1 MKSNA
6 KQTLISAVTSY
17 VGHFDQLW
25 QTLQRRVESCKQLA
39 LVHNPWIA
47 GIHVNTEISHPHL
60 AESQRG
66 VGLIEAIIGLFV
78 LTIILLSGAQL
89 FRVHVEH
96 LALVERARRADEQ
109 AHIAM
114 NALAA
119 SSSSFLPDGNPFQG
133 KASQDNFAEGEAVQL
148 DRNLCIAQ
156 ANCDRIVRVPH
167 ASDTGS
173 DFLTIGLNQ
182 IPPTNASVVY
192 YRAWRVTT
200 LDPLKRLR
208 RITLAILPVEPNQD
222 VTSPIEPLA
231 LRQTDVVQRQ

>member
-1 MKSNA
+1 MKSKLPDA
-6 KQTLISAVTSY
+6 HLTTS
-17 VGHFDQLW
+17 H
-25 QTLQRRVESCKQLA
+25 
-39 LVHNPWIA
+39 
-47 GIHVNTEISHPHL
+47 
-60 AESQRG
+60 RG
-66 VGLIEAIIGLFV
+66 VGLVEAIIGLFI

-109 AHIAM
+109 AHNTM

-119 SSSSFLPDGNPFQG
+119 QNYSLLPDSNPFKSKG
-133 KASQDNFAEGEAVQL
+133 PLASFAEGEPIQL
-148 DRNLCIAQ
+148 DEGICIAQ

-167 ASDTGS
+167 TSDTGS
-173 DFLTIGLNQ
+173 DFINIGLNQ
-182 IPPTNASVVY
+182 TPPTNSSVVY

-200 LDPLKRLR
+200 LDPDKRLR

-222 VTSPIEPLA
+222 VNSPIEPLA

>member
-1 MKSNA
+1 MKSKLPDA
-6 KQTLISAVTSY
+6 
-17 VGHFDQLW
+17 
-25 QTLQRRVESCKQLA
+25 
-39 LVHNPWIA
+39 
-47 GIHVNTEISHPHL
+47 HL
-60 AESQRG
+60 TTSQRG
-66 VGLIEAIIGLFV
+66 VGLVEAIIGLFI

-109 AHIAM
+109 AHNTM

-119 SSSSFLPDGNPFQG
+119 LSYSALTDGNPFKSKG
-133 KASQDNFAEGEAVQL
+133 SQDTFAEGERVQL
-148 DRNLCIAQ
+148 DQTICIAQ

-167 ASDTGS
+167 TSDTGS
-173 DFLTIGLNQ
+173 DFINIAFNQ
-182 IPPTNASVVY
+182 TTPTNSSVVY

-200 LDPLKRLR
+200 LDPDKRLR

-222 VTSPIEPLA
+222 VNAPIEPLA

>member
-1 MKSNA
+1 MKSKLPDA
-6 KQTLISAVTSY
+6 
-17 VGHFDQLW
+17 
-25 QTLQRRVESCKQLA
+25 
-39 LVHNPWIA
+39 
-47 GIHVNTEISHPHL
+47 HL
-60 AESQRG
+60 TTSQRG
-66 VGLIEAIIGLFV
+66 VGLLEAIIGLFI

-109 AHIAM
+109 AHNTM

-119 SSSSFLPDGNPFQG
+119 QNYSSLADGNPFKSKG
-133 KASQDNFAEGEAVQL
+133 SKDTFAEGEPVQL
-148 DRNLCIAQ
+148 DQGICIAQ

-167 ASDTGS
+167 TSDTGS
-173 DFLTIGLNQ
+173 DFINIRLSQTPPLNS
-182 IPPTNASVVY
+182 SVVY

-200 LDPLKRLR
+200 LDPDKRLR

-222 VTSPIEPLA
+222 VNTPIEPLA

>member
-1 MKSNA
+1 IGRSFPSSGILPIRNRKNAMKSNA
-6 KQTLISAVTSY
+6 KQTLISAVRAASSHVSNLRHSWSKCPAY
-17 VGHFDQLW
+17 EV
-25 QTLQRRVESCKQLA
+25 
-39 LVHNPWIA
+39 LVHNPFIA
-47 GIHVNTEISHPHL
+47 GIHVNTEISQPHL

-96 LALVERARRADEQ
+96 LVLVERARRADEQ

-119 SSSSFLPDGNPFQG
+119 SNSSFLPDGNPFQG

-156 ANCDRIVRVPH
+156 GNCDRI
-167 ASDTGS
+167 
-173 DFLTIGLNQ
+173 
-182 IPPTNASVVY
+182 
-192 YRAWRVTT
+192 
-200 LDPLKRLR
+200 
-208 RITLAILPVEPNQD
+208 
-222 VTSPIEPLA
+222 
-231 LRQTDVVQRQ
+231 